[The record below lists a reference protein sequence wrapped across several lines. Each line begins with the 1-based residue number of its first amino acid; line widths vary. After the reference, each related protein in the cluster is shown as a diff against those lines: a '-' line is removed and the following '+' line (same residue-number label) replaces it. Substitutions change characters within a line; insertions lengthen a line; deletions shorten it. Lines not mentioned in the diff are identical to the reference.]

1 MIFSTS
7 IGVDPFQTV
16 DYSNPNLF
24 GVPVNVVNGNN
35 ETITQDLMPIVDI
48 NDTPSALTIDNLID
62 KEAVATTLTNGKVPL
77 GEQQGLLPDITKV
90 PCSQIAEVIT
100 DAETLSTT
108 WRPTPELLSQFETW
122 LQKAKEKQQKCV
134 EASVKPVPQK
144 KLSKNLTPI
153 VILLGAVVASVV
165 VYKIVKR

>member
-24 GVPVNVVNGNN
+24 GVPVNVVNGDN
-35 ETITQDLMPIVDI
+35 ESLAQDLVPVDI
-48 NDTPSALTIDNLID
+48 NDAPPALTIENLID
-62 KEAVATTLTNGKVPL
+62 KEAVVTTVTNGKVEL
-77 GEQQGLLPDITKV
+77 GQQQGLLPDITKV
-90 PCSQIAEVIT
+90 PCSQIGGVIS
-100 DAETLSTT
+100 DAETLATT

-122 LQKAKEKQQKCV
+122 LQKAKEKQQKCN
-134 EASVKPVPQK
+134 EAAVKPVPQK

-153 VILLGAVVASVV
+153 VILLGAVVVSVV
-165 VYKIVKR
+165 AYKIIKK